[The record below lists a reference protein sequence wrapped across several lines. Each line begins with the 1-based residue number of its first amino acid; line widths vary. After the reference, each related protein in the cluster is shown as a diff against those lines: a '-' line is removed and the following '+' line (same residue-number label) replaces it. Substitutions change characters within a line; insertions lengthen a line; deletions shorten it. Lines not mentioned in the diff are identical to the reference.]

1 MPRLPLYVGCLDAAQ
16 GLLTKCLHVVGVFEC
31 KRKDPLSF
39 TTPSKG
45 GDAMDEGR
53 FDREEGY
60 YIAEVNGSE
69 ITFESWQAYQE
80 YISDHDGE

>member
-1 MPRLPLYVGCLDAAQ
+1 
-16 GLLTKCLHVVGVFEC
+16 
-31 KRKDPLSF
+31 
-39 TTPSKG
+39 
-45 GDAMDEGR
+45 MDEGR

-80 YISDHDGE
+80 YIADHDGE

>member
-1 MPRLPLYVGCLDAAQ
+1 
-16 GLLTKCLHVVGVFEC
+16 
-31 KRKDPLSF
+31 
-39 TTPSKG
+39 
-45 GDAMDEGR
+45 MDEGR